1 MFGWLKFAVQLFIGI
16 YLLVAAFL
24 YVFPIA
30 KFYIYKMGAEKIITE
45 RTDLTVEKT
54 VKLLVEEA
62 EDMGIKL
69 GKDNIKVESRD
80 DTFHI
85 TIQYTTLYTIPL
97 TKKTYEFAHIIKG
110 VKHMKEIQ

>member
-1 MFGWLKFAVQLFIGI
+1 LQSFI
-16 YLLVAAFL
+16 FT
-24 YVFPIA
+24 
-30 KFYIYKMGAEKIITE
+30 KWEAEKIITE

-80 DTFHI
+80 DLFYI
-85 TIQYTTLYTIPL
+85 TIQYTTIYTIPL
-97 TKKTYEFAHIIKG
+97 TKKPMNLNILL
-110 VKHMKEIQ
+110 KELSI